1 MKEVTLKIPD
11 NKLAF
16 FMELAKQLGLETF
29 VYDIEITD
37 THKELVRSRI
47 RKAAENPARL
57 LAWDEVQDGF
67 KFD

>member
-16 FMELAKQLGLETF
+16 FMELTKQLGFEVF
-29 VYDIEITD
+29 VGDVEITD
-37 THKELVRSRI
+37 AHKELVRSRV
-47 RKAAENPARL
+47 RKANENPERL

>member
-1 MKEVTLKIPD
+1 MKEVTRKIPD

-16 FMELAKQLGLETF
+16 FMELTKQLGFEAF
-29 VYDIEITD
+29 VEDVEITD
-37 THKELVRSRI
+37 AQKELVRTRI
-47 RKAAENPARL
+47 RKATENPARL

>member
-16 FMELAKQLGLETF
+16 FMELTKQLGFE
-29 VYDIEITD
+29 VIVGDVEITD
-37 THKELVRSRI
+37 AHKELVRSRI
-47 RKAAENPARL
+47 QKANENPERL
-57 LAWDEVQDGF
+57 LVWDEVQDGF